1 MSEDHRIRRKSSA
14 DAERSSLI
22 VLGMHRSGTSA
33 ITGALNVCGAW
44 VGEEEELTAANEE
57 NPRGFWERRDIRRI
71 CDRLLHASEADW
83 WKIGSFDPNAI
94 PPDVMRQ
101 ERTRF
106 ASIVSRLDEHG
117 TWAIKEPR
125 LCFLLPV
132 LRDHI
137 TNPVCIHIFRNP
149 LEVAQSLQVRN
160 GFDVA
165 AGLAL
170 WETYNRHA
178 LSASENLPRVLISY
192 EALALR
198 PMETIGRLLASL
210 AEFGETSL
218 VKPDAD
224 QLGQFIDPSLYR
236 RRADE
241 EETRE
246 YLSPSQLDLWHQYCA
261 GQVFDHEGS
270 ATIPRATG
278 HHLVDFETA
287 QTSLDQQRQR
297 ERERE
302 LLTEL
307 SARNREVADLQ
318 RQTAALIS
326 ERNENNATIQA
337 QETTIKAHETTIK
350 ARGAIIEARD
360 ATIRNLLSSTSWKL
374 TAPLRSLSR
383 AFTWSRQSSRRALK
397 LAYRLVKGGASRFR
411 GCFHLSTAP
420 GPRDVRT
427 KSGITFPR
435 DLNKLS
441 EIVRESQKR
450 QSATRS
456 RNTATVAQNKT
467 AKVSIIA
474 WNMGHNPLGRAY
486 LIADLLRSDYDVEI
500 VGALFPQ
507 FGTKLWRPLRSCSRV
522 TMKCFP
528 GSEFP
533 KHFTSM
539 EDVAKR
545 IDGDILYVS
554 KPRLPSVE
562 LAILAKSHRNRPI
575 ILDIDDYELSFF
587 KNTDRLALEEA
598 TSNQRHRDYNKPQ
611 AETWT
616 RYCES
621 LIPLFDHI
629 TVSNEELQKKYGG
642 RILPHLRSEHDFDPA
657 AYPRHEI
664 RAALGFRP
672 EDKVVLFAGTVR
684 MHKGVSL
691 LGHAVTKLRHL
702 NCKLLLV
709 GSAPDPETRHFLRA
723 IEGTHA
729 TVIPDVP
736 FHDLPGYLR
745 AGDLVCL
752 LQDPDN
758 VTSQFQMPAKF
769 TDALA
774 MGIPVVASNA
784 GPLQS
789 LARQRLV
796 EPLGSTSLEEKIEE
810 IFLNYG
816 VYKKRAREN
825 REHFV
830 SHYSYGACR
839 PWLTGMLDSLLEA
852 SPSPMPGDF
861 LDLIETH
868 RRLFNVSCESPGRPI
883 PDLTVH
889 LPVSESMSATESSP
903 LPCPLDR
910 FDAPRK
916 RQNRVFQDDKIDIVF
931 FWKQNDTGIY
941 GRRQDMLVKY
951 LAKDPRIYRIFHFD
965 APINLLRVVGDAC
978 RAAGPHSHSH
988 AKLVLLNTLRRRY
1001 FRERWTKVRFDT
1013 FTFFASSSATRL
1025 TKFFFSSEN
1034 DYPKYLEDI
1043 FARHGVGE
1051 RRVVFW
1057 VCPNNFQFPDLERK
1071 FEPDLVVADVI
1082 DDQRT
1087 WETPPAHRDRLQA
1100 NYHEILGRSDLVFV
1114 NCETVFQN
1122 MQEFANNIHLF
1133 PNAAETF
1140 QPGAH
1145 AWRKPV
1151 ELTRMKGPIIG
1162 YVGNLDIARIDL
1174 ELLETVA
1181 AREPGWNLVFI
1192 GSMHRGKEIEGLRR
1206 FGNVHFLGVR
1216 AYERALQYI
1225 KCFDVAMIPHLDNEL
1240 TRSMNPLKLYVYLSL
1255 HVPVVATPIHNL
1267 GGFGE
1272 FVRIGRT
1279 PEQFIRVV
1287 REALEVSPDT
1297 EIFARLEQLLTAH
1310 SWSTRVTGMIKLIEA
1325 EFARAT
1331 SSVNE
1336 QERME

>member
-1 MSEDHRIRRKSSA
+1 M
-14 DAERSSLI
+14 
-22 VLGMHRSGTSA
+22 T
-33 ITGALNVCGAW
+33 
-44 VGEEEELTAANEE
+44 EEQAK
-57 NPRGFWERRDIRRI
+57 F
-71 CDRLLHASEADW
+71 S
-83 WKIGSFDPNAI
+83 
-94 PPDVMRQ
+94 
-101 ERTRF
+101 
-106 ASIVSRLDEHG
+106 SIVSRLDEHG

-149 LEVAQSLQVRN
+149 LEVARSLQARN
-160 GFDVA
+160 GFGVS

-170 WETYNRHA
+170 WESYNRQA
-178 LSASENLPRVLISY
+178 LSASENLPRALLSY

-198 PMETIGRLLASL
+198 PMETIGRLLESL

-218 VKPDAD
+218 VTPDED

-246 YLSPSQLDLWHQYCA
+246 YLSPSQLDLWHRYCA
-261 GQVFDHEGS
+261 GQVFDHDGN

-278 HHLVDFETA
+278 QHLVDFETA
-287 QTSLDQQRQR
+287 QTSLDQHR
-297 ERERE
+297 ERARE

-307 SARNREVADLQ
+307 SARNREAADLQ
-318 RQTAALIS
+318 RQTATLTA
-326 ERNENNATIQA
+326 ERDENRETLQA
-337 QETTIKAHETTIK
+337 QEITIKAHETTIKVHETTIKAHETTIKAHETTIK
-350 ARGAIIEARD
+350 ARETTIKAHETTIKAREITIEARGAIIEARNT
-360 ATIRNLLSSTSWKL
+360 TIRNLLSSTSWKL

-383 AFTWSRQSSRRALK
+383 ALTWFRRSPRRALK
-397 LAYRLVKGGASRFR
+397 IAYWLVKGGAARFW
-411 GCFHLSTAP
+411 GCFYFSTAP
-420 GPRDVRT
+420 GPRAVRT
-427 KSGITFPR
+427 KSGLTLPSEV
-435 DLNKLS
+435 NNLS
-441 EIVRESQKR
+441 EIIREPQKR
-450 QSATRS
+450 QSVVRFKHA
-456 RNTATVAQNKT
+456 ATVAQNKT

-507 FGTKLWRPLRSCSRV
+507 FGTELWGPLRSCSRV

-528 GSEFP
+528 GSDFP
-533 KHFTSM
+533 KHFTCM
-539 EDVAKR
+539 EDIAEQV
-545 IDGDILYVS
+545 DGDILYVS

-587 KNTDRLALEEA
+587 NSRGRSTLGEA
-598 TSNQRHRDYNKPQ
+598 TSNQQHRDYNKPQ

-621 LIPLFDHI
+621 LIPLFDYI
-629 TVSNEELQKKYGG
+629 TVSNEELQEKYGG

-657 AYPRHEI
+657 AYPRGEI

-672 EDKVVLFAGTVR
+672 EDKVILFAGTVR
-684 MHKGVSL
+684 MHKGVSRIA
-691 LGHAVTKLRHL
+691 HAVKKLRHL
-702 NCKLLLV
+702 SCKLLLV
-709 GSAPDPETRHFLRA
+709 GSAPDPETRHLLRV

-729 TVIPDVP
+729 RVIPDVA
-736 FHDLPGYLR
+736 FHDLPGYLC

-758 VTSQFQMPAKF
+758 VTSRFQMPAKF

-774 MGIPVVASNA
+774 MGIPVLASNA
-784 GPLQS
+784 GPLQR
-789 LARQRLV
+789 LAQQGLV
-796 EPLGSTSLEEKIEE
+796 EPLGSTVLEEKIEE

-816 VYKKRAREN
+816 TYKKRAQEN
-825 REHFV
+825 REHFI
-830 SHYSYGACR
+830 SQYSYGACR

-852 SPSPMPGDF
+852 SPSPMPNDF
-861 LDLIETH
+861 IDLIETH
-868 RRLFNVSCESPGRPI
+868 RRLFRVSCESPGRPI

-889 LPVSESMSATESSP
+889 LPTPESMPATESRT
-903 LPCPLDR
+903 LTCPSDSSIV
-910 FDAPRK
+910 PRERK
-916 RQNRVFQDDKIDIVF
+916 SRVFQDDKIDIVF

-951 LAKDPRIYRIFHFD
+951 LADDPRIHRIFHFD
-965 APINLLRVVGDAC
+965 APINLLRVIGDAC
-978 RAAGPHSHSH
+978 RAAGPHRHSH

-1001 FRERWTKVRFDT
+1001 FRRRWTKVRFDT
-1013 FTFFASSSATRL
+1013 FTFFANSNATRL
-1025 TKFFFSSEN
+1025 TKFFFRSEN
-1034 DYPKYLEDI
+1034 DYSKYLEDV
-1043 FARHGVGE
+1043 FTRNGVGK

-1057 VCPNNFQFPDLERK
+1057 VCPNNFQFPNLQRQ
-1071 FEPDLVVADVI
+1071 FQPDLVVADVI

-1087 WETPPAHRDRLQA
+1087 WETPLAHKNRLQS
-1100 NYHEILGRSDLVFV
+1100 NYREILARSDLVFA
-1114 NCETVFQN
+1114 NCETVLRN
-1122 MQEFANNIHLF
+1122 MQEFANTIHLF

-1140 QPGAH
+1140 EPGVH
-1145 AWRKPV
+1145 AWKRPV
-1151 ELTRMKGPIIG
+1151 ELTRMKGPVIG

-1192 GSMHRGKEIEGLRR
+1192 GSMHRGRKIEGLRR

-1267 GGFGE
+1267 GDFGE
-1272 FVRIGRT
+1272 FVRIGQT
-1279 PEQFIRVV
+1279 PELFIRMVSECL
-1287 REALEVSPDT
+1287 EASPAAA
-1297 EIFARLEQLLTAH
+1297 ESARLDELLTAH
-1310 SWSTRVTGMIKLIEA
+1310 SWSTRVTGMMKLIEA

-1331 SSVNE
+1331 HSVD
-1336 QERME
+1336 EREKTV